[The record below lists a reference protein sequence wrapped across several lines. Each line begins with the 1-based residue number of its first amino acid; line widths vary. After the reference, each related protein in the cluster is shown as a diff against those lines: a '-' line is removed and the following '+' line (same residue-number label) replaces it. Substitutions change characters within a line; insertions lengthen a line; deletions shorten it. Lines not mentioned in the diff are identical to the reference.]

1 MSFHHISPAI
11 EIFPYF
17 PTLLKSVIIKVIS
30 KRNTLQLLRYCQLR
44 IFSILQI
51 LLYFQASETSLMFLC
66 IAYDGISCRQSYNR
80 KDDADGVILG
90 LPLDN
95 CALLRKP
102 AMVFSLSDH
111 KSMFCLTF
119 KRRKNTGKTTYQL
132 YLYSSSFIEYI
143 IWAHIFIT
151 ITYYST
157 RPLKGLLYCFSFS
170 FHKNQI

>member
-1 MSFHHISPAI
+1 MEFHVDNHMIGKMM
-11 EIFPYF
+11 
-17 PTLLKSVIIKVIS
+17 L
-30 KRNTLQLLRYCQLR
+30 
-44 IFSILQI
+44 
-51 LLYFQASETSLMFLC
+51 
-66 IAYDGISCRQSYNR
+66 
-80 KDDADGVILG
+80 ILG

-170 FHKNQI
+170 FHKKSNLIKASGKDRK